1 MSKIQIRL
9 DSLQPYVIG
18 LRFQNGMPIV
28 DAVFQDGWHVPQSE
42 QIQSNRSEDSEV
54 NYHMFYSQD
63 ENIGLDEILD
73 YIEKIIG
80 LNVEREKKHALLKV
94 KAKEL
99 ADIFRKN
106 PLSKLKDMKFI
117 LGGEKLI
124 NDMEDD
130 DEDVVDV
137 DFNIE
142 TPIIKVK
149 KKPTPNPTPNPQP
162 AVQRPEPEPVA
173 KETIGVPGNGIPIEE
188 DPNVRRAP
196 NGEIIPPLSPED
208 TGEIEDEFTKYELP
222 SQDPP
227 VTKQVGNQK
236 IDLPP
241 KKKKPAIELAEIEG
255 PQNIVCKCGPEDVC
269 PACESEKIGSY

>member
-1 MSKIQIRL
+1 MSKIQNRL

-42 QIQSNRSEDSEV
+42 QVQSNRSEDSEV

-73 YIEKIIG
+73 YIEKIMG
-80 LNVEREKKHALLKV
+80 LNIEREKKHELLKV

-99 ADIFRKN
+99 QEIFRKN

-124 NDMEDD
+124 PKMEDD
-130 DEDVVDV
+130 EEDVVDI
-137 DFNIE
+137 DFKIE
-142 TPIIKVK
+142 TPIIKPK
-149 KKPTPNPTPNPQP
+149 PTPNPQP
-162 AVQRPEPEPVA
+162 EAVKRPEPEAVI
-173 KETIGVPGNGIPIEE
+173 KETVGVPRNGIPINE

-208 TGEIEDEFTKYELP
+208 TGEIEDEFKKYELP

-227 VTKQVGNQK
+227 ITKQVGSQK

-255 PQNIVCKCGPEDVC
+255 PQNVICKCDPEEVC
-269 PACESEKIGSY
+269 PICEEQKIGSY